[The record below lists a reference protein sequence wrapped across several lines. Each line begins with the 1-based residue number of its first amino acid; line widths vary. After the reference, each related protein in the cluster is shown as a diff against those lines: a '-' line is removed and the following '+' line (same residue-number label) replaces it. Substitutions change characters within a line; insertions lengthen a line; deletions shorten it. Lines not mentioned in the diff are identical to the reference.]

1 MDSSIQDINTLLAKI
16 NELGGNRLINK
27 FKRKK

>member
-16 NELGGNRLINK
+16 NELGGKVSAENG
-27 FKRKK
+27 FYVE